1 MAWVALVVSGV
12 FETVWAA
19 ALAES
24 RGFSRPVPMVIF
36 VLGLVASMAGLT
48 YALRELP
55 VGTGYAIWVGIGAVG
70 TAGYGMAVWGE
81 PVTALRLLCLMLIVG
96 GVVGLKLL
104 H

>member
-1 MAWVALVVSGV
+1 MAWVALIVSGL

-24 RGFSRPVPMVIF
+24 KGFTRPGPVVLF
-36 VLGLVASMAGLT
+36 VLGLIASIVGLS

-55 VGTGYAIWVGIGAVG
+55 VGTGYTIWVGIGAVG
-70 TAGYGMAVWGE
+70 TGIYGMVALGE
-81 PVTALRLLCLMLIVG
+81 PVTALRLLCLSLIVG

-104 H
+104 S

>member
-1 MAWVALVVSGV
+1 MAWVALIVSGL

-24 RGFSRPVPMVIF
+24 KGFTRPGPVVVF
-36 VLGLVASMAGLT
+36 VLGLIASVVGLS

-70 TAGYGMAVWGE
+70 TGTYGMVALGE
-81 PVTALRLLCLMLIVG
+81 PVTALRMLCLSLIVG

>member
-1 MAWVALVVSGV
+1 MAWVALIVSGL

-24 RGFSRPVPMVIF
+24 KGFTRPGPVVVF
-36 VLGLVASMAGLT
+36 VLGLIASIVGLS

-70 TAGYGMAVWGE
+70 TGIYGMVALGE
-81 PVTALRLLCLMLIVG
+81 PVTALRMLCLSLIVG

>member
-1 MAWVALVVSGV
+1 MAWVALIVSGL

-24 RGFSRPVPMVIF
+24 KGFTRPGPVVVF
-36 VLGLVASMAGLT
+36 VLGLIASIVGLS

-55 VGTGYAIWVGIGAVG
+55 VGTGYTIWVGIGAVG
-70 TAGYGMAVWGE
+70 TGIYGMVALGE
-81 PVTALRLLCLMLIVG
+81 PVTALRLLCLSLIVG

-104 H
+104 S

>member
-1 MAWVALVVSGV
+1 MAWIALIVSGL

-24 RGFSRPVPMVIF
+24 RGFTRPWPVVVF
-36 VLGLVASMAGLT
+36 ALGLLASLVGLS

-55 VGTGYAIWVGIGAVG
+55 VGTGYAVWVGIGAVG
-70 TAGYGMAVWGE
+70 TATYGMVALAE
-81 PVTALRLLCLMLIVG
+81 PVTALRLLCLALIVS
-96 GVVGLKLL
+96 GVVGLKLV

>member
-1 MAWVALVVSGV
+1 MAWVALIVSGL

-24 RGFSRPVPMVIF
+24 KGFTRPGPVVVF
-36 VLGLVASMAGLT
+36 VLGLIASIVGLS

-55 VGTGYAIWVGIGAVG
+55 VGTGYTIWVGIGAVG
-70 TAGYGMAVWGE
+70 TGIYGMVALGE
-81 PVTALRLLCLMLIVG
+81 PVTALRLLCLTLIVG

-104 H
+104 S

>member
-1 MAWVALVVSGV
+1 MAWITLVVSGL

-24 RGFSRPVPMVIF
+24 RGFTRPGPVVVF
-36 VLGLVASMAGLT
+36 VLGLLASIVGLS

-70 TAGYGMAVWGE
+70 TATYGMVALAE
-81 PVTALRLLCLMLIVG
+81 PVTALRLLCLLLIIS
-96 GVVGLKLL
+96 GVVGLKLV